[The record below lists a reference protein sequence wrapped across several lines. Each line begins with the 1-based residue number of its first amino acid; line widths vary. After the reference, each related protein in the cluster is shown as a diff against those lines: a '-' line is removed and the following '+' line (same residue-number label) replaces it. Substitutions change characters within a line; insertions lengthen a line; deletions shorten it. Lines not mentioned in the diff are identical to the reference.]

1 VQKHILIVE
10 DEPAIRDM
18 VAFALRKAGMEAAHA
33 GDARGAQ
40 SMIAERVPDLILL
53 DWMLP
58 GMSGLDLARRLRKE
72 DLTRDVPIIMLTA
85 RGEETDR
92 VGGLEAG
99 VDDYVV
105 KPFSPREL
113 IARINAVMRRTH
125 GVDGDGV
132 VSIGALRIDSGA
144 HRVYVRQEPKSLE
157 GHTGPIETA
166 NEAIVPIGPTEY
178 RLLHFFMTHAERVYS
193 RSQLLDYVWGGSVYV
208 EERTVDVHIRRLRKT
223 LEPFGCQDLVQTVR
237 GAGYRFSTTPAE

>member
-72 DLTRDVPIIMLTA
+72 ELTRDVPIIMLTA
-85 RGEETDR
+85 RGEGNR
-92 VGGLEAG
+92 
-99 VDDYVV
+99 
-105 KPFSPREL
+105 PRRR
-113 IARINAVMRRTH
+113 ARGRR
-125 GVDGDGV
+125 
-132 VSIGALRIDSGA
+132 
-144 HRVYVRQEPKSLE
+144 
-157 GHTGPIETA
+157 
-166 NEAIVPIGPTEY
+166 
-178 RLLHFFMTHAERVYS
+178 
-193 RSQLLDYVWGGSVYV
+193 
-208 EERTVDVHIRRLRKT
+208 RRLRGSS
-223 LEPFGCQDLVQTVR
+223 LFR
-237 GAGYRFSTTPAE
+237 RAN